1 MAEPGTLTGP
11 TPVVAPSG
19 DRPSPAGR
27 SPGVLGAY
35 RALLGAQARS
45 QAAYR
50 ASFVVDLVGN
60 VGATV
65 FDVVTV
71 LVLFGVT
78 RELGGFTLHETLVIV
93 GLSSFAFAAADLL
106 VGNIERLPRY
116 VRTGLFDAVLVRP
129 LAALPQLLLMDLPL
143 RKVSRVVFGLAVL
156 VASVGS
162 AGIHWTA
169 GRVALVVV
177 APLAGVV
184 FFGSVFVTTATVS
197 FYWVDSGELANSV
210 TYGGRD
216 FTSYPVTVFG
226 GWFRVLFAYGLGFAF
241 VSYHPAL
248 ALLGRADPF
257 GLPGWAGWAAPGVA
271 LVAAAVAGLAWRV
284 GIRHYRST
292 GS

>member
-1 MAEPGTLTGP
+1 MA
-11 TPVVAPSG
+11 
-19 DRPSPAGR
+19 
-27 SPGVLGAY
+27 AY

-50 ASFVVDLVGN
+50 VSFAVDLVGN

-78 RELGGFTLHETLVIV
+78 RQLGGFTLSESLVIV
-93 GLSSFAFAAADLL
+93 GLSSSAFATADLL

-143 RKVSRVVFGLAVL
+143 RKVSRAVFGLAVL
-156 VASVGS
+156 VVALAS
-162 AGIHWTA
+162 AGIGWTP
-169 GRVALVVV
+169 GRVALAAV
-177 APLAGVV
+177 APLAATV

-197 FYWVDSGELANSV
+197 FYWIDSGELANSV

-216 FTSYPVTVFG
+216 FTSYPVTVYD
-226 GWFRVLFAYGLGFAF
+226 GWFRALFAYGLGFAF

-248 ALLGRADPF
+248 ALLGRADPL
-257 GLPGWAGWAAPGVA
+257 GLPAWVGWASPGVA
-271 LVAAAVAGLAWRV
+271 LVAATVAAVAWRV